1 MLRRFIEQIVSSALA
16 TVIALFVAASLLAG
30 CGSTVAARGIE
41 TGSQQ
46 VSEYLPLLKGKRVC
60 VLSNQT
66 GMVTPKTHVLDTLLS
81 SGVDVVC
88 IMSPEHGFRGDA
100 DAGEKVASGV
110 DSKTGI
116 PIRSLY
122 DGDMGRP
129 SAETMQSFDVLVFD
143 LQDVGCRFYT
153 YITTMAKMME
163 SCARYGRKMVILD
176 RPNPWGFKVDGP
188 ILDTASLRS
197 GVGYLP
203 IPILHGMT
211 LGEMAGMIDGEHWLP
226 DSLQGTFAAIDE
238 VPTDTLT
245 ADFTV
250 IKCKNYT
257 HDSLYRLPVKPSP
270 NLPDMRSIYLYPSLC
285 YFEGTV
291 LSLGRG
297 TDTPFQMYGHPAM
310 EASFTFTPTSRPG
323 AKTPPLQDEL
333 CYGVDLR
340 TSPPTDSL
348 LARGIDLRYV
358 IDAYRRLG
366 TDLSGNF
373 VANGA
378 STPFFRHFFDLLT
391 GQAYVREMIEAGAS
405 AAEIRAR
412 WQSDVEKFAARRR
425 PYLLY

>member
-1 MLRRFIEQIVSSALA
+1 
-16 TVIALFVAASLLAG
+16 
-30 CGSTVAARGIE
+30 
-41 TGSQQ
+41 
-46 VSEYLPLLKGKRVC
+46 
-60 VLSNQT
+60 
-66 GMVTPKTHVLDTLLS
+66 
-81 SGVDVVC
+81 
-88 IMSPEHGFRGDA
+88 
-100 DAGEKVASGV
+100 
-110 DSKTGI
+110 
-116 PIRSLY
+116 
-122 DGDMGRP
+122 
-129 SAETMQSFDVLVFD
+129 
-143 LQDVGCRFYT
+143 
-153 YITTMAKMME
+153 
-163 SCARYGRKMVILD
+163 
-176 RPNPWGFKVDGP
+176 
-188 ILDTASLRS
+188 
-197 GVGYLP
+197 
-203 IPILHGMT
+203 
-211 LGEMAGMIDGEHWLP
+211 
-226 DSLQGTFAAIDE
+226 
-238 VPTDTLT
+238 
-245 ADFTV
+245 
-250 IKCKNYT
+250 
-257 HDSLYRLPVKPSP
+257 
-270 NLPDMRSIYLYPSLC
+270 MRSIYLYPSLC